1 MKITNTTK
9 SDLGLSPDVVV
20 PAGGSLDIEN
30 EALTALKAS
39 PVVKAWLI
47 DGWLVETGA
56 VDAVDQGADID
67 DARFDV
73 LAGVIRGLAPEGF
86 TNSGKPDVGAINA
99 VLPKTSARVNASER
113 DAVWAQMQ
121 VA

>member
-9 SDLGLSPDVVV
+9 RDLGLSPGVVV

-47 DGWLVETGA
+47 DGSLVESGPVKA
-56 VDAVDQGADID
+56 AAKPKAKAD
-67 DARFDV
+67 
-73 LAGVIRGLAPEGF
+73 
-86 TNSGKPDVGAINA
+86 
-99 VLPKTSARVNASER
+99 
-113 DAVWAQMQ
+113 
-121 VA
+121 